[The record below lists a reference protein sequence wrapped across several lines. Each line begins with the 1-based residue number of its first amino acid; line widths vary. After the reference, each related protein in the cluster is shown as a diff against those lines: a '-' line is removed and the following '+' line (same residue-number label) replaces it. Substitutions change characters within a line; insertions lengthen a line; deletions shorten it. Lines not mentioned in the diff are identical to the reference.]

1 MDADAWDRR
10 VAMKKIIVWIVL
22 VLCLIGIVI
31 GVRKW
36 RLSRASA
43 QPAFEEVA
51 VQRRDIKAQIL
62 ATAEVR
68 PQNRVA
74 VKSPI
79 AGRVEDVLVREGT
92 NVVKGQLLAWVS
104 SSERAALM
112 DAARARGPEELAHWE
127 QLYRPSPLVA
137 PLDGQIINRKVEPG
151 QTVSG
156 ADELLILSDRL
167 IVAAQVDETDLA
179 HIKKG
184 QQVEI
189 KLDAFPDATL
199 AGKVDH
205 IAYEAITVNNVTM
218 YKIEVLPDQ
227 TPPFLRSGMT
237 ANVAFIVAAATNVLA
252 VPLDAVRG
260 DDRGTWVLRRPRAGN
275 NGVITNALNV
285 GLSDGRWIEV
295 ESGLQEGDRVL
306 KQDFRLSATA
316 GSSGKNPFMP
326 FSRRPSAGGGRPGRT
341 GGPGRPAG
349 PGGPG
354 GPGGP

>member
-1 MDADAWDRR
+1 
-10 VAMKKIIVWIVL
+10 MKKTIAWAVL
-22 VLCLIGIVI
+22 ILCLIGIAA

-36 RLSRASA
+36 RLSRTSA

-51 VQRRDIKAQIL
+51 AQRRDIKAQIL

-137 PLDGQIINRKVEPG
+137 PLDGQVINRKVEPG

-189 KLDAFPDATL
+189 TLDAFPEAAM
-199 AGKVDH
+199 AGQVDH
-205 IAYEAITVNNVTM
+205 IAYEAVTVNNVTM
-218 YKIEVLPDQ
+218 YKIEVLPAR

-237 ANVAFIVAAATNVLA
+237 ANVAFIVAAATNALA
-252 VPLDAVRG
+252 VPLDSVHGDERG
-260 DDRGTWVLRRPRAGN
+260 AWVLRRPRAGN
-275 NGVITNALNV
+275 SGVITNALNV

-306 KQDFRLSATA
+306 KPDFRLSSGNSNA
-316 GSSGKNPFMP
+316 GKNPFMP
-326 FSRRPSAGGGRPGRT
+326 FSRRPGPGSGGGRPG
-341 GGPGRPAG
+341 GRR
-349 PGGPG
+349 
-354 GPGGP
+354 

>member
-112 DAARARGPEELAHWE
+112 DAPGHAAEELAHWE

-179 HIKKG
+179 HIKR
-184 QQVEI
+184 
-189 KLDAFPDATL
+189 A
-199 AGKVDH
+199 AG
-205 IAYEAITVNNVTM
+205 
-218 YKIEVLPDQ
+218 
-227 TPPFLRSGMT
+227 
-237 ANVAFIVAAATNVLA
+237 
-252 VPLDAVRG
+252 
-260 DDRGTWVLRRPRAGN
+260 
-275 NGVITNALNV
+275 
-285 GLSDGRWIEV
+285 
-295 ESGLQEGDRVL
+295 
-306 KQDFRLSATA
+306 
-316 GSSGKNPFMP
+316 
-326 FSRRPSAGGGRPGRT
+326 
-341 GGPGRPAG
+341 
-349 PGGPG
+349 
-354 GPGGP
+354 